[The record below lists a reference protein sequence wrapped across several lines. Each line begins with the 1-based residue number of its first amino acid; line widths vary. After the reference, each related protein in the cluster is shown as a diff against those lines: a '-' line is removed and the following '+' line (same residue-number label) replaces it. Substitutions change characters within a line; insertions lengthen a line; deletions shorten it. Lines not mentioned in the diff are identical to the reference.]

1 MIQER
6 GKLSSSGAVKKKDKK
21 KKKEK
26 KDKKD
31 KETPRSA
38 MVSQW
43 APAQRARLPPE
54 VILGTAR
61 CVQLGSEEQQ
71 FSHFSMVHPPERAS
85 LLAHFLSASEV
96 VTVFKQ
102 FLFPL
107 GSTYYRVGL
116 VGECPAEEGGLQEY

>member
-38 MVSQW
+38 MVSRW
-43 APAQRARLPPE
+43 MPVQR
-54 VILGTAR
+54 G
-61 CVQLGSEEQQ
+61 QG
-71 FSHFSMVHPPERAS
+71 FH
-85 LLAHFLSASEV
+85 
-96 VTVFKQ
+96 
-102 FLFPL
+102 
-107 GSTYYRVGL
+107 
-116 VGECPAEEGGLQEY
+116 